1 MKLELE
7 NLQEHAMLPSQVQL
21 ELRVL
26 EGTSFSQSLE
36 SGADVARQVWAM
48 YLALIFRGLL
58 TASRF

>member
-7 NLQEHAMLPSQVQL
+7 NLQENAGLPSPAPL

-26 EGTSFSQSLE
+26 EWMGFPQSLE

-58 TASRF
+58 TASRL